1 MSGERPGPGHFL
13 RNIVESEAG
22 VARKAYLVVRNLV
35 RRPLRPGVCCGHPG
49 EPGC

>member
-1 MSGERPGPGHFL
+1 MSGERPGPGRFL
-13 RNIVESEAG
+13 RNIVEHEAG
-22 VARKAYLVVRNLV
+22 VARKAYLVVRNLA